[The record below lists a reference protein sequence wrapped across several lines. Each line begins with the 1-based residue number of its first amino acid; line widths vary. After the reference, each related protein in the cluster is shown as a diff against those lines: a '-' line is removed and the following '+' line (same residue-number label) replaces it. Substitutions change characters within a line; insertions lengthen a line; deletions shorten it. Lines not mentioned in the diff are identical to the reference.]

1 MQISRSFLQ
10 YLTLICLIAVLHNEA
25 ISQSKIAINGVVKSA
40 QGLFVSEATV
50 SIHNQ
55 QDELLKTVTTSA
67 DGQFKTD
74 KSFKADQTV
83 IIKVSKPG
91 FSDKSVTHRVRSQ
104 NGTSNAG
111 EIQLTPQ
118 TIITGF
124 VSDSVTLEP
133 VQGAEVS
140 FFDVSGRLIQSR
152 STNMEGYF
160 EFETDFTFGEIIKV
174 RVSKMYYFPREKTL
188 RIVKPEREEN
198 RVNVRIPKVED
209 TGIKVTVRVFDR
221 KNGKVMTG
229 GKLRY
234 PERGKP
240 KEVLVPANGEVNLN
254 VFQQPGTRLNLR
266 IQKPKYKEIGANP
279 ALALDGNN
287 FDYWL
292 EREYRFPVCACIFGG
307 GIASALFSGGMYLSS
322 KKAYKAYE
330 DTNNDDPE
338 SDYDKANK
346 RLKTS
351 AITGG
356 LAAVLIGG
364 GFLCRHIQKKRD
376 NAPQKPN
383 PVQPYGYID
392 AFGNAQFGIAYTFNR

>member
-111 EIQLTPQ
+111 EIQLTPH

-140 FFDVSGRLIQSR
+140 FFDASGRLIQSR

-160 EFETDFTFGEIIKV
+160 EFETDFTF
-174 RVSKMYYFPREKTL
+174 EK
-188 RIVKPEREEN
+188 RCVVKL
-198 RVNVRIPKVED
+198 
-209 TGIKVTVRVFDR
+209 F
-221 KNGKVMTG
+221 
-229 GKLRY
+229 
-234 PERGKP
+234 
-240 KEVLVPANGEVNLN
+240 
-254 VFQQPGTRLNLR
+254 
-266 IQKPKYKEIGANP
+266 
-279 ALALDGNN
+279 
-287 FDYWL
+287 YW
-292 EREYRFPVCACIFGG
+292 Y
-307 GIASALFSGGMYLSS
+307 
-322 KKAYKAYE
+322 
-330 DTNNDDPE
+330 
-338 SDYDKANK
+338 
-346 RLKTS
+346 
-351 AITGG
+351 
-356 LAAVLIGG
+356 
-364 GFLCRHIQKKRD
+364 
-376 NAPQKPN
+376 
-383 PVQPYGYID
+383 
-392 AFGNAQFGIAYTFNR
+392 